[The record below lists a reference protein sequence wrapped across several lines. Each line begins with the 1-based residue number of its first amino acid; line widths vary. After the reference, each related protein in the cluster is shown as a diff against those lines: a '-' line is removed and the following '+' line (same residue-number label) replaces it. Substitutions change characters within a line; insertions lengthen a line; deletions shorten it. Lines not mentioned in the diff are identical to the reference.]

1 MNLSIL
7 LFSLLDQKCKVRI
20 LWLKNK
26 LWYPAWDLLQKVA
39 AMIIALSLSELLA
52 IKKRSGLS
60 YLDFMKVTDRIIIY
74 HLLGLGVQQWKFV
87 SRIWTHSSVTTT
99 IWHSRWDSME
109 YANYM
114 VTINEISRKRS
125 QSIHLKSE
133 KQCEC
138 KWRRLEKGLF

>member
-1 MNLSIL
+1 MAQNE
-7 LFSLLDQKCKVRI
+7 
-20 LWLKNK
+20 
-26 LWYPAWDLLQKVA
+26 LWYPAWDLIQKVA

-60 YLDFMKVTDRIIIY
+60 YLDFMKVTDRIIIIY
-74 HLLGLGVQQWKFV
+74 HRLGLGVQQWKFV
-87 SRIWTHSSVTTT
+87 TRIWTHSSVKTT
-99 IWHSRWDSME
+99 IWHSRWDSIE

-114 VTINEISRKRS
+114 VTTNGILKKRS

-138 KWRRLEKGLF
+138 KWRRPEKGLF